1 MPAAKRTLNKS
12 SMAAAKRTLRAPLP
26 AVARAAASAKRTLR
40 SCLRAPSR
48 PSQPPEMRSCLRA
61 PSRPSQPPEMRSCLR
76 ARFSL
81 APPQHLRGDQ
91 SPGTLFADV
100 EMEILDV
107 ATPRPPKRFRFA
119 GAVAAP
125 GDGFQESFH
134 CGALT
139 RDELRSP
146 PPCAPSADDL
156 GDDDHDWHMELASA
170 PSFGFASRS

>member
-40 SCLRAPSR
+40 SCLRAPS
-48 PSQPPEMRSCLRA
+48 Q

-119 GAVAAP
+119 GAVAAAP
-125 GDGFQESFH
+125 GGGFQESFH

>member
-1 MPAAKRTLNKS
+1 MAFFSLFLLSFS
-12 SMAAAKRTLRAPLP
+12 ST
-26 AVARAAASAKRTLR
+26 VARD
-40 SCLRAPSR
+40 
-48 PSQPPEMRSCLRA
+48 
-61 PSRPSQPPEMRSCLR
+61 
-76 ARFSL
+76 SL
-81 APPQHLRGDQ
+81 YWPVFVLDQ